1 MNTSPITHI
10 LLATSCANEYLE
22 SGADYSLIPVP
33 PEYLAEILQYM
44 GIVARMYKKDDS
56 LYSLERWDYHARY
69 LCYNDKFETLQD
81 IHENL
86 LCDVPRGEP
95 ILLTSDPEFVETAFA
110 RVECQTLQISPLDVG
125 WTAYVKHTHDRVETL
140 PLAKKVLLDIQ
151 RGFKPTENHP
161 A

>member
-1 MNTSPITHI
+1 MRKPPITHI
-10 LLATSCANEYLE
+10 ILDTSCTNEYLE
-22 SGADYSLIPVP
+22 SEVDYSLIPLTPKYV
-33 PEYLAEILQYM
+33 AEILQYM
-44 GIVARMYKKDDS
+44 DIVARMYKKDDS
-56 LYSLERWDYHARY
+56 IYSLERWDYHAKY
-69 LCYNDKFETLQD
+69 CGYNDKMETLQD

-95 ILLTSDPEFVETAFA
+95 ILLTSDPEFVETALA
-110 RVECQTLQISPLDVG
+110 RVECQTLQISPLDVW

-161 A
+161 G

>member
-1 MNTSPITHI
+1 MKTSPITYI

-22 SGADYSLIPVP
+22 SEVDYSLISLM
-33 PEYLAEILQYM
+33 PEYVADILKSM
-44 GIVARMYKKDDS
+44 DSVARMHKKDDS
-56 LYSLERWDYHARY
+56 IYSLERWDYHAKY
-69 LCYNDKFETLQD
+69 CGYNDKFETLQD
-81 IHENL
+81 DHGRL

-110 RVECQTLQISPLDVG
+110 RVECQTLQISPLDVW

-140 PLAKKVLLDIQ
+140 PLAKQVLLDIQ